1 MTYIERIFNAETG
14 ETVEREYSK
23 KEIDAIE
30 AEKAA
35 TAVELEA
42 SKAKEAAKAAIAE
55 RLGLSAQE
63 LKTLLG

>member
-14 ETVEREYSK
+14 ETIEREYSK
-23 KEIDAIE
+23 KEIDAVE
-30 AEKAA
+30 AEQASN
-35 TAVELEA
+35 AVEVDA
-42 SKAKEAAKAAIAE
+42 AKAKEAAKAAIAE